1 MTDITREI
9 DQDLEVDVLGLQSL
23 SSPSGLLGSDLA
35 ELGGHGGGGN
45 TCAIVTVTC
54 CQTCNNTVCNKT
66 INL

>member
-23 SSPSGLLGSDLA
+23 SSPSGLLGSELA
-35 ELGGHGGGGN
+35 ELGGHGGN
-45 TCAIVTVTC
+45 TCFAVTVTC
-54 CQTCNNTVCNKT
+54 CQTCHNTVCNKT